1 MNTLRLPLRSI
12 SHWAVLLLPVLL
24 LAVLLLAVLLLAA
37 CAQGSAE
44 IAPPEIRYGEDLC
57 AHCNMI
63 ISEPR
68 FAAGYARELAPGR
81 YESLTFDDIGD
92 MLEAAKAHTDHTVVA
107 WYVHDYTSEE
117 WIDATTAHY
126 VVSKTIITPMGFGI
140 AAHSSQEAAAAQA
153 AEVQGEV
160 LTWEEL
166 QAHDTAHGMH

>member
-12 SHWAVLLLPVLL
+12 SYLTVLF
-24 LAVLLLAVLLLAA
+24 LAVLLPAA

-44 IAPPEIRYGEDLC
+44 ITPPEIRYGEDLC

-68 FAAGYARELAPGR
+68 FAAGYAHELAPGR
-81 YESLTFDDIGD
+81 YESLAFDDIGD
-92 MLEAAKAHTDHTVVA
+92 MLEAAKAHPDHTVVA
-107 WYVHDYTSEE
+107 WYVHDYAGED
-117 WIDATTAHY
+117 WIDATTAYY
-126 VVSKTIITPMGFGI
+126 VVSKAIITPMGFGI

-166 QAHDTAHGMH
+166 QAHDTAHEMH